1 MHGLSKVMQESNIKW
16 INVANEMVA
25 VRKLLA
31 EIETNDIIESAKI
44 FMSCHAMLL
53 GELERRFS
61 NENIEV
67 LGVLEALDA
76 SKSTYLD
83 YKTLAPFV
91 ANMTIDDGLLKTE
104 CERAKFLIAAGKNI
118 DLALYPNLL
127 KVIDIS
133 KTLPVGT
140 ATVERSFSAMNRI
153 LSWARNNLD
162 SSWASD
168 FMLLSMN
175 KDLLKSINRDEVL
188 DRWVHQKNRIV
199 PFN

>member
-1 MHGLSKVMQESNIKW
+1 MFPRKDTTTSVSHREFCEGLKAASIP
-16 INVANEMVA
+16 
-25 VRKLLA
+25 
-31 EIETNDIIESAKI
+31 
-44 FMSCHAMLL
+44 MLL

-67 LGVLEALDA
+67 LGALEALDA

-83 YKTLAPFV
+83 YKTLAPLV
-91 ANMTIDDGLLKTE
+91 TKYEKCLTIDNGSLKTE
-104 CERAKFLIAAGKNI
+104 CERAKVLIAAGKNI

-133 KTLPVGT
+133 KALPVGT
-140 ATVERSFSAMNRI
+140 ATVERSISAMNRI
-153 LSWARNNLD
+153 LSWARNSLD
-162 SSWASD
+162 SSWASN

-175 KDLLKSINRDEVL
+175 KDLLKSINLDEVL

>member
-1 MHGLSKVMQESNIKW
+1 
-16 INVANEMVA
+16 
-25 VRKLLA
+25 
-31 EIETNDIIESAKI
+31 
-44 FMSCHAMLL
+44 MLL

-104 CERAKFLIAAGKNI
+104 CERAQFLIAAGKNI